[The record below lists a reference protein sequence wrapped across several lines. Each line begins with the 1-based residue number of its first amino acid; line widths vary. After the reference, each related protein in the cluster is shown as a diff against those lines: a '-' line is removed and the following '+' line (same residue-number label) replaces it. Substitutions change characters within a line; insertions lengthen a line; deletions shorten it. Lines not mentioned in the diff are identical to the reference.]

1 MNTVVR
7 SGKCIIYRSGV
18 GGVGD
23 SIHLVKVLDLCLG
36 VQAAWEIM
44 CQDSNKHRCEVW
56 GWYVVDDCGL
66 VPVDGMVGGH
76 HMFCCS

>member
-1 MNTVVR
+1 M
-7 SGKCIIYRSGV
+7 

-23 SIHLVKVLDLCLG
+23 GTG

-56 GWYVVDDCGL
+56 GWWSMTVAWSQL
-66 VPVDGMVGGH
+66 MAWLMVIA
-76 HMFCCS
+76 CSAAAEVRQFTVARALLCSF